1 MVKELICKQCGG
13 PRKIGRRLCGQ
24 CNKNRLKEIARS
36 KPRYT
41 YNNVCVACKENFI
54 AWRKTQELC
63 SKCILDMRAIAGRV
77 KASNKYIKDTNG
89 KSNFHR
95 TVSQE
100 AIGRKLAKN
109 EVVHHIDCN
118 YLNNSLD
125 NLMIMSRSAHA
136 RLHKHL
142 DKQRL
147 VIEKSSCENPENRW
161 NELVFPITMEWIKTT
176 NTEAVIVSE
185 VNSNKM
191 PK

>member
-1 MVKELICKQCGG
+1 MAKELICKQCGG
-13 PRKIGRRLCGQ
+13 PRKIGRRLCEQ
-24 CNKNRLKEIARS
+24 CNKNRLKEAARS
-36 KPRYT
+36 RPRYM
-41 YNNVCVACKENFI
+41 YNNVCAACKENFI

-95 TVSQE
+95 TISQE
-100 AIGRKLAKN
+100 VIGRKLAKD

-118 YLNNSLD
+118 YLNNWLD
-125 NLMIMSRSAHA
+125 NLMIMSNSSHS
-136 RLHKHL
+136 RLHKYL

-147 VIEKSSCENPENRW
+147 ILEKSIGEITDSRW
-161 NELVFPITMEWIKTT
+161 NKLVVPITMEWIKTT
-176 NTEAVIVSE
+176 NTDAVIVSE
-185 VNSNKM
+185 VNLNKT